1 MRTAASHVLLDLA
14 GHTGMGRL
22 SALGRK
28 PAPVIINA
36 IGYPN
41 TTGHTCVDY
50 RIVDTITDPVGSE
63 HLATDVRLVQPHHQ
77 DRRRNRTAVGR
88 RDGARA
94 RVATAPQV
102 RQDAQPHR
110 TREPAGT
117 TRARARRARE
127 GCQAARIARLRRTW
141 RRPHP
146 ATWQE
151 ESRRRRTQSISGTIA
166 MPGSPARTV
175 IQ

>member
-77 DRRRNRTAVGR
+77 DRRRNRAAVGR
-88 RDGARA
+88 
-94 RVATAPQV
+94 
-102 RQDAQPHR
+102 
-110 TREPAGT
+110 
-117 TRARARRARE
+117 RE